1 MEEGPEKMSHGCL
14 ARHQTVE
21 GMEEGPEIMSD
32 GCLESHQAVGEV

>member
-1 MEEGPEKMSHGCL
+1 MEEGPATMSHGCL
-14 ARHQTVE
+14 ARHLTVE